1 MSDEQP
7 ELVIKIVGDDGELKH
22 PDAPQPS
29 DQPTVDAASVE
40 EFHKREDESERKVR
54 EVRELEALLFANET
68 GRRLLWGLIA
78 PLHPFTTTFGES
90 PVGFPDTNAT
100 FYHLG
105 QQQAGLAMYQKWHAL
120 HPNEVA
126 AMLRENDTRLQPAAA
141 DKKKRK
147 KGGKA

>member
-1 MSDEQP
+1 MTDQP
-7 ELVIKIVGDDGELKH
+7 ELVVKIIGEDGAERF
-22 PDAPQPS
+22 PDAPQPT

-40 EFHKREDESERKVR
+40 EFHKKEDENERKAR
-54 EVRELEALLFANET
+54 EVRELEAALFANIV
-68 GRRLLWGLIA
+68 GRRLLWSLIA

-90 PVGFPDTNAT
+90 PVGFPDVNAT

-126 AMLRENDTRLQPAAA
+126 AMLRENDIRLQPPVAE
-141 DKKKRK
+141 KKKRRARK
-147 KGGKA
+147 DS

>member
-1 MSDEQP
+1 MSDEP
-7 ELVIKIVGDDGELKH
+7 EFTIKIIGEDGAEKFA
-22 PDAPQPS
+22 DAPQPT
-29 DQPTVDAASVE
+29 DQTTVDAASVE
-40 EFHKREDESERKVR
+40 EFHKKEDENERKAR
-54 EVRELEALLFANET
+54 ELRELEAALFANVT
-68 GRRLLWGLIA
+68 GRRLLWSLLA

-90 PVGFPDTNAT
+90 PVGFPDVNAT

-126 AMLRENDTRLQPAAA
+126 AMLRENDTRLMPPVA

-147 KGGKA
+147 KRGDS